1 MSNDTETL
9 IQEIATRHGVLIG
22 KDDPILILQTMNQK
36 LLEEHARSQ
45 DALLGQFKSCLEE
58 MLARQKHE
66 SRDKS
71 ERMLN
76 ASLLAAKESAQLLLQ
91 ETTESVRSAMNK
103 ELDTALKAV
112 QTGFRN
118 NQKFIWLQ
126 LLTSAITGFGV
137 LVFAALL
144 YFH

>member
-1 MSNDTETL
+1 MSDDTAAL
-9 IQEIATRHGVLIG
+9 VQEIATRHGVLIG

-36 LLEEHARSQ
+36 LLEEHASSQ

-58 MLARQKHE
+58 MLARQNHE
-66 SRDKS
+66 SKDKS

-76 ASLLAAKESAQLLLQ
+76 ASLLAARESAQLLLQ

-103 ELDTALKAV
+103 ELDIALETIK
-112 QTGFRN
+112 TGLRN

-126 LLTSAITGFGV
+126 LLTSVITGFSV
-137 LVFAALL
+137 IVFAAVL